1 MSCAP
6 SAGLSFSRPE
16 ITESFRVP
24 RFGRTFTCVHN
35 SGNQNRSS
43 TKLSEPTG
51 ERRPNQIVQQA
62 TRSTEPS
69 PDRCSD
75 FRTAKNL
82 AHIVDST
89 RSSVTFANIVE
100 TANDDISNVQLCLQ
114 HQLSAESIG
123 VAQGAQTC
131 SSTCECMY
139 IYDGWALSLERY

>member
-16 ITESFRVP
+16 ITEPLRVP

-35 SGNQNRSS
+35 SGNKDRSS
-43 TKLSEPTG
+43 TNLSEPTG
-51 ERRPNQIVQQA
+51 ERRPNQVVQQA

-75 FRTAKNL
+75 FRVAKNF
-82 AHIVDST
+82 ARIVDT
-89 RSSVTFANIVE
+89 YQSVTFVNIVE

-114 HQLSAESIG
+114 HQLSAESTG
-123 VAQGAQTC
+123 VAQGAKTG
-131 SSTCECMY
+131 SLTCECMC